1 MISRLLFGCIS
12 RFLWSFDLESAFLD
26 LHPLSFLNLQVDVQ
40 SLFVVEISENI
51 LQVCS
56 SVGLEE
62 FEAMLELD
70 ASYEWPAV
78 I

>member
-1 MISRLLFGCIS
+1 MISRLLFGCIG
-12 RFLWSFDLESAFLD
+12 RFLWSFFDLESAFLD

-56 SVGLEE
+56 SVELEE
-62 FEAMLELD
+62 FEAMLKF
-70 ASYEWPAV
+70 
-78 I
+78 